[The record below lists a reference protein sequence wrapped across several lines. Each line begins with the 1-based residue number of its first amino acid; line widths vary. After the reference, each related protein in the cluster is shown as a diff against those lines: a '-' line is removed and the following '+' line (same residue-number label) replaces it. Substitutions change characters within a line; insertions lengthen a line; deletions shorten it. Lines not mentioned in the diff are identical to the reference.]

1 MSFLRILVAAWFSA
15 AAAGSALLQVPGFAE
30 ITEPGQG
37 QAVTGIVTIFG
48 TASHPA
54 FQSFDLAFSFDPDPT
69 DTWFPMGE
77 ALDTPV
83 VDSRLAIWDTTQ
95 ITDGVYRLR
104 LRVNVEGSPPFET
117 VVRDIR
123 VRNYTPTE
131 TPPPE
136 AEEPEAV
143 TAEPAATPAAALDQE
158 PETPVETPD
167 RFSVAL
173 RVGIFLGLFLMLG
186 AAAYSR
192 LAPRVRAYSGYLR
205 MRQLH
210 QRQDRARQRGRKRE

>member
-1 MSFLRILVAAWFSA
+1 MVAWFSA
-15 AAAGSALLQVPGFAE
+15 SAITSAQLQVPGFAE

-37 QAVTGIVTIFG
+37 QAVTGIVTILG

-54 FQSFDLAFSFDPDPT
+54 FESFDLAFSFDPDPT
-69 DTWFPMGE
+69 DTWFPIGE

-83 VDSRLAIWDTTQ
+83 VDGRLAIWDTAQ

-104 LRVNVEGSPPFET
+104 LRVHIEGSPAFET
-117 VVRDIR
+117 VVREIK

-136 AEEPEAV
+136 AV
-143 TAEPAATPAAALDQE
+143 TAVPTKLPATPVAPIEQE
-158 PETPVETPD
+158 PRAPDETPD
-167 RFSVAL
+167 RFSSAL
-173 RVGIFLGLFLMLG
+173 RAGVFLGLFLML
-186 AAAYSR
+186 ATAAYVR
-192 LAPRVRAYSGYLR
+192 LAPRVRSYSGYLR

-210 QRQDRARQRGRKRE
+210 KRQDRARQRGRKRE

>member
-1 MSFLRILVAAWFSA
+1 
-15 AAAGSALLQVPGFAE
+15 LLQVPGFAE

-83 VDSRLAIWDTTQ
+83 VDGRLAIWDTTQ

-104 LRVNVEGSPPFET
+104 LRVNVDGSPPFET
-117 VVRDIR
+117 VIGDIR

-136 AEEPEAV
+136 AV
-143 TAEPAATPAAALDQE
+143 TAEPSEVSATPAAALDQE
-158 PETPVETPD
+158 PESLVETPVETPN
-167 RFSVAL
+167 RFTVAL
-173 RVGIFLGLFLMLG
+173 RVGLFLGLLLMLG

>member
-1 MSFLRILVAAWFSA
+1 MVVWVSATTLLPVLR
-15 AAAGSALLQVPGFAE
+15 QVPGFAE

-48 TASHPA
+48 TATHPA

-69 DTWFPMGE
+69 ETWFPMGE

-104 LRVNVEGSPPFET
+104 LRVHVDRAPPFET
-117 VVRDIR
+117 VVNGIR

-136 AEEPEAV
+136 AETAEPTEVAATPVAVIEQEPEA
-143 TAEPAATPAAALDQE
+143 
-158 PETPVETPD
+158 PVETPS
-167 RFSVAL
+167 RFSSAL
-173 RVGIFLGLFLMLG
+173 RAGIFLGLFLTL
-186 AAAYSR
+186 ATAAYVR

-210 QRQDRARQRGRKRE
+210 RRQDRARHGGKRE